1 VEIGD
6 YDLLQVS
13 MWDFAPE
20 GSLEVF
26 KEIRNTLTDQPML
39 IHYYA
44 VQVTEIISDNHWRVR
59 TVMKDELHPEALHD
73 FLQKRGVSSPHP
85 SLTQTETD
93 K

>member
-6 YDLLQVS
+6 YDLRQVS

-39 IHYYA
+39 IHYFV

-59 TVMKDELHPEALHD
+59 TVMKDEPQPESLHE
-73 FLQKRGVSSPHP
+73 FLQKSGVSRPQPSPNAAAN
-85 SLTQTETD
+85 E
-93 K
+93 